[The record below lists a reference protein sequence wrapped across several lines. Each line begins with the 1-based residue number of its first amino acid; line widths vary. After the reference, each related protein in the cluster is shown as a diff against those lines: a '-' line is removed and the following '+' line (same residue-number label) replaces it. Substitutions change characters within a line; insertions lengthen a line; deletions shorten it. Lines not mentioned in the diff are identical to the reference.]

1 MAFVVYYCI
10 GPSLESMY
18 VTPDLSGVENEI
30 LGAAAQPLGAKTEIL
45 GVAAQSL
52 AWRRALAHKEG
63 NSWSCAGIHR
73 CPARCVLGQYP
84 KLLTK
89 ESLCYSYK
97 VND

>member
-1 MAFVVYYCI
+1 
-10 GPSLESMY
+10 MY

-63 NSWSCAGIHR
+63 NSWSCACIYR
-73 CPARCVLGQYP
+73 CPARCVLGRYP

-89 ESLCYSYK
+89 ESLCYS
-97 VND
+97 